1 MEEALRQTLLANVY
15 DVAEETP
22 LQLAP
27 KLTSQLGH
35 DVYLKREDLQSV
47 HSFKLR
53 GAYNKMSQLTPDE
66 RKKGVIAASA
76 GNHAQG
82 VALSAKKLGISA
94 LIVMPR
100 TTPSIKV
107 EAVQSYGAE
116 VVLFGDS
123 YSDAY
128 EHSQAIIKSSGRV
141 FIHPFDDP
149 LVIAGQGTVGREIL
163 EQNPNV
169 THIFVP
175 VGGGGLLAG
184 IAQYVKAIRPDVI
197 IIGVEPE
204 DSAAMHAS
212 LKANKRVI
220 LPHVGIFAD
229 GVAVKQVGEHTFA
242 TAKKYVD
249 KVITV
254 NVDQVCAA
262 IKSIFEETRSI
273 VEPAGALATAGIQ
286 ALAHELP
293 SKSVSVAICSGANMT
308 FERLQFIAE
317 RTLLGSGK
325 EALFA
330 VRLLEQP
337 GALRHFCKEVVN
349 GYAITEFSYRLT
361 SRNEA
366 YICVG
371 IGVPSEKDK
380 QAFVGHLDKYNYTYH
395 DLSLDELAKEHIR
408 HMIGGTSSEAKH
420 EHLYDIQFPE
430 RPGALNDFLQAIGNN
445 WNISLFHYRGQGAD
459 TGHVLIGFEASDVKT
474 LEATLA
480 ETTYDFSR
488 VESTAADL
496 FLASKQGVIPQ
507 NKRLP

>member
-1 MEEALRQTLLANVY
+1 VDEAVKQTLLAKVY
-15 DVAEETP
+15 DVATESP
-22 LQLAP
+22 LHPAK
-27 KLTSQLGH
+27 KLTAQLGFP
-35 DVYLKREDLQSV
+35 VLLKREDLQPV

-53 GAYNKMSQLTPDE
+53 GAYNKMAQLSTRE

-82 VALSAKKLGISA
+82 VALSAQVLGVSA

-100 TTPSIKV
+100 TTPTIKV
-107 EAVQSYGAE
+107 EAVQSYGVE
-116 VVLFGDS
+116 VLLYGDN

-128 EHSQAIIKSSGRV
+128 EHCMEIVQATGRT

-149 LVIAGQGTVGREIL
+149 LVIAGQGTIGREIL
-163 EQNPNV
+163 EQHPNV

-184 IAQYVKAIRPDVI
+184 IAQYVKAIRPDVQ

-204 DSAAMHAS
+204 DSAAMHDS
-212 LKANKRVI
+212 LKASKRVM

-242 TAKKYVD
+242 AAQRFVD

-254 NVDQVCAA
+254 NTDQICAA

-286 ALAHELP
+286 ASRLP
-293 SKSVSVAICSGANMT
+293 KSAVAVAICSGANMS

-330 VRLLEQP
+330 VRLLEKP

-349 GYAITEFSYRLT
+349 GYNITEFSYRLH
-361 SRNEA
+361 SRKAA

-371 IGVPSEKDK
+371 IGVPTQRDK
-380 QAFVGHLDKYNYTYH
+380 QAFVASLKKYDYEYH

-408 HMIGGTSSEAKH
+408 HMVGGTNALAVSER
-420 EHLYDIQFPE
+420 LYDIQFPE
-430 RPGALNDFLQAIGNN
+430 RPGALNDFLQAIGNQ
-445 WNISLFHYRGQGAD
+445 WNISLFHYRGQGGD
-459 TGHVLIGFEASDVKT
+459 TGRVFIGFEAEDVRALEKT
-474 LEATLA
+474 LTEATYEFLPVGSA
-480 ETTYDFSR
+480 AAR
-488 VESTAADL
+488 V
-496 FLASKQGVIPQ
+496 FLGT
-507 NKRLP
+507 